1 MISFSRLKTLTE
13 VIYEVFESGKAA
25 GMIEATKD
33 MDKSLSYNK
42 IIEDL
47 AREYSWDDE
56 LVSKMHEYFEGQIG
70 LEDAYEIIE
79 KQVNKTVEDP
89 QFIERLKEKLKEKER
104 LQEKLEE
111 KERLNKGDVK
121 INDEDFNKIIEDLNQ
136 IIKEQI
142 NKMAEDPQFIEGDN
156 IVCALDLIKDMYKLK
171 AYDRIIR
178 GLVRKYNW
186 GDELVSRL
194 INHFDE

>member
-1 MISFSRLKTLTE
+1 MTSFSRLKTLTE
-13 VIYEVFESGKAA
+13 VIHKVFESGKAA
-25 GMIEATKD
+25 GMVEATKD

-47 AREYSWDDE
+47 AREYNWDDE

-70 LEDAYEIIE
+70 LEEAYEIIE

-89 QFIERLKEKLKEKER
+89 QFIERL
-104 LQEKLEE
+104 QEKLEE
-111 KERLNKGDVK
+111 KERLNKGDAE
-121 INDEDFNKIIEDLNQ
+121 INDEEVNKIIEDLNQ